1 MSRRDRP
8 VPPPVRLEPG
18 VGGNDA
24 AVLGA
29 IHAGARVLEPGARP
43 GSRRRRRLLVL
54 QPRDLPELH
63 ALPTGVLPPAPEA
76 GLLLLVAPDPGV
88 GGHSRDRDA
97 RDWAARLQLPCL
109 EPGGLQEA
117 YDMSFDA
124 FELSERFLL
133 PVVLRTVPR
142 LAAREGCVRVRSGG
156 PPRTGP
162 GPAGHREELDDD
174 LARAG
179 HSLLIPSMDGS
190 SLAVVTAGMA
200 RRDYLECADELSLR
214 PWHLHVGAYPFPA
227 AAIERLVRECDTLLV

>member
-1 MSRRDRP
+1 
-8 VPPPVRLEPG
+8 
-18 VGGNDA
+18 
-24 AVLGA
+24 
-29 IHAGARVLEPGARP
+29 
-43 GSRRRRRLLVL
+43 
-54 QPRDLPELH
+54 
-63 ALPTGVLPPAPEA
+63 VLPPAPEA

-227 AAIERLVRECDTLLV
+227 AAIERLVRECDTLLVLEEGYPFLERALRETVAGDLRVLGRETGTLPPGRDLDLAHIRQALDLPEAPRGPGEEDCDADPTE